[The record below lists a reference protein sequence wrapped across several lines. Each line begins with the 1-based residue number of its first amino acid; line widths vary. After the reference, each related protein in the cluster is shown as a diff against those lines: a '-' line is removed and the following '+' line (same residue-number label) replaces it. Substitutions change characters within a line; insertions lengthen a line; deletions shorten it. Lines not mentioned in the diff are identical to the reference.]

1 MINFHGL
8 GFSDIVLILILS
20 LVPSIVMLFLIL
32 YSDRKSREPLILI
45 LICLF
50 SGIFTICLSLL
61 LGQIILPSLNVI
73 STGLFDSTSFNLFRI
88 LILAM
93 IEEYSKLFVLYIFI
107 SHNSSFDDIY
117 DGFVYSAIIALSF
130 AAMETLVYVF
140 NEQTLNEMSSLAVL
154 RDFTT
159 IPLHL
164 VCGIIM
170 GYYVAIEKFSKN
182 KVYKVRKI
190 AKSLLIPTFI
200 HTIYNSFFSFFIL
213 LFKDSQYFLIIMII
227 FVLSI
232 YSIGIIYIIKTR
244 KLNDIFIK
252 SDNYPK
258 KYNYLMNRK
267 EYINQI
273 NDPDVYNYQK
283 MLYNF
288 SEGDN
293 LWVN

>member
-1 MINFHGL
+1 MPNFHGL
-8 GFSDIVLILILS
+8 SLSDTIIILILS
-20 LVPSIVMLFLIL
+20 LVPTFVMLFLIL

-61 LGQIILPSLNVI
+61 LGQIVLPNLNII
-73 STGLFDSTSFNLFRI
+73 STGLFDSTSFSLFRI

-117 DGFVYSAIIALSF
+117 DGFVYSSIIALSF
-130 AAMETLVYVF
+130 AGMETLVYVF
-140 NEQTLNEMSSLAVL
+140 NEQTFAQMSSLAVL

-170 GYYVAIEKFSKN
+170 GYYVAIERFSKSKN
-182 KVYKVRKI
+182 YKIRKI
-190 AKSLLIPTFI
+190 AKSLLVPTFV

-213 LFKDSQYFLIIMII
+213 IFKDSQYLLIIMII

-232 YSIGIIYIIKTR
+232 YAIGIMYIFRTK
-244 KLNDIFIK
+244 KLNDIFIN
-252 SDNYPK
+252 SGNYPK

-288 SEGDN
+288 SGRDN
-293 LWVN
+293 L